1 MNVKIRE
8 KQRKSNNISSF
19 GSPNRTWQTLIPRF
33 QVLLDTNFIN
43 FSVRNK
49 IDIKQGIT
57 ACLDAKCI
65 IYVTDCVKAELELL
79 GQNYNVSLKIAKDP
93 RFERL
98 PCLHKGTYADD
109 CIVNR
114 IKEHKCYIVGTC
126 DRDLKRRI
134 RKIPGVPIMF
144 IAKKKYTIE
153 RMPDSF

>member
-8 KQRKSNNISSF
+8 KQRKSNNTSSF
-19 GSPNRTWQTLIPRF
+19 RSPNRTWQTLVPPF
-33 QVLLDTNFIN
+33 QALLDTNFIN

-109 CIVNR
+109 CLFKR
-114 IKEHKCYIVGTC
+114 ASDHRCYIVATC
-126 DRDLKRRI
+126 DRELQRRI
-134 RKIPGVPIMF
+134 RNIPGVPILYVKSRKYKVERF
-144 IAKKKYTIE
+144 IGN
-153 RMPDSF
+153 